1 MYITPVQIIKW
12 AGVNHPCDKLKYIMP
27 FCSLTTDW
35 ESITIDLQS
44 IKDSE
49 AIIMLN
55 KVALITGASSG
66 IGYATALE
74 FQRKGFIVYGAAR
87 RTDRMNGL
95 QEKGIHTV
103 SLDVT
108 DDASM
113 IRCVNSIIEKEG
125 HIDVLVNNAGYG
137 SYGAIEDVPLEEARR
152 QVEINVFG
160 LARMIQLVLPKM
172 RERKYG
178 KIVNISSMGGKIW
191 TPFGGWYHATKFA
204 VEGLSDCLRMEVRPY
219 GIDVIVVEPG
229 GVASEW
235 GNIAADNLIK
245 ASGKGAYAKEAV
257 RTAEATKKTYEGNVT
272 KPEVIAKCIVK
283 AVTVKKPK
291 TRYLLGSGA

>member
-1 MYITPVQIIKW
+1 M
-12 AGVNHPCDKLKYIMP
+12 
-27 FCSLTTDW
+27 S
-35 ESITIDLQS
+35 
-44 IKDSE
+44 
-49 AIIMLN
+49 N

-74 FQRKGFIVYGAAR
+74 FKKKGFTVYGAAR
-87 RTDRMNGL
+87 RVERMREL
-95 QEKGIHTV
+95 QKKGIHTI

-108 DDASM
+108 TDESM
-113 IRCVNSIIEKEG
+113 VNCVNSIIEKEG
-125 HIDVLVNNAGYG
+125 RIDVLVNNAGYG
-137 SYGAIEDVPLEEARR
+137 SYGAIEDVSLEEARR

-172 RERKYG
+172 REHKYG
-178 KIVNISSMGGKIW
+178 KIANISSMGGRIW

-204 VEGLSDCLRMEVRPY
+204 VEGFSDCLRMEVKLY

-235 GNIAADNLIK
+235 GSIAADNLIK
-245 ASGKGAYAKEAV
+245 ASGKGVYAKEAI
-257 RTAEATKKTYEGNVT
+257 RTAEATKKTYAGNVT
-272 KPEVIAKCIVK
+272 KPEVIAECILK

-291 TRYLLGSGA
+291 TRYLLGSGAKLMVYMKKLLGDRLYDRIVLKFMQ